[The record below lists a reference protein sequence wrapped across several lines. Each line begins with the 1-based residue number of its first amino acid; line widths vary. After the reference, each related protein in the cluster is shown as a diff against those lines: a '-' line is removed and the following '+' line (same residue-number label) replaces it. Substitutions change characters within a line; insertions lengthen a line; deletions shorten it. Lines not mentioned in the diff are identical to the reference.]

1 MKSFSNEAYYYFFS
15 SLANR
20 TRLAIIDVLNES
32 PKTPLE
38 ISKDLEQEEATI
50 GHNLKA
56 LEKCAIVNSRKSGRK
71 TVYSLNKEILE
82 PLSEILAFY
91 VNKYCSGLEE
101 CVPPEK
107 LKEYMKHEAEKTMF
121 INHG

>member
-1 MKSFSNEAYYYFFS
+1 MKAFSNEAYYSFFS

-20 TRLAIIDVLNES
+20 TRLAIIDVLKES
-32 PKTPLE
+32 PKTALE
-38 ISKDLEQEEATI
+38 ISKVLEQEEVTI
-50 GHNLKA
+50 SHNLMA
-56 LEKCAIVNSRKSGRK
+56 LEKCAIVNSRKSRK
-71 TVYSLNKEILE
+71 ETFFSLNKEILE
-82 PLSEILAFY
+82 PLSEILSFH
-91 VNKYCSGLEE
+91 VSKYCPRLEE